1 MPSFTATVLATLL
14 AAGNLAAAHM
24 EMSYPPPFRS
34 KFNPNAGSNIDY
46 SMTAPLSGDG
56 SNYPCKGYHKD
67 LGTAAGAPTASF
79 APGSTYNMTIVGGAA
94 HGGGSCQASLSYDGG
109 ATFTVIE
116 SIIGGCPLNS
126 NYDFT
131 VPADAPT
138 GQAIFAW
145 TWQNTIGN
153 REFYMNCAAVTVGGG
168 SAKRDAI
175 VKPRA
180 SFSSRPGIFLAN
192 LGNGCT
198 TVEMSSVKY
207 PDPGPDV
214 KDNGGAQAPPS
225 GSCGASA
232 PAAPPAAPPAGP
244 PAAPGGGSGGAPGG
258 GSPAPAPTTPPA
270 VSKPPT
276 APSKPTVIPAP
287 GGGAKPSGPPGSH
300 SSSSG
305 VFITVPDAQPAAPTG
320 TAPTTMVTATRPAAA
335 PAGPTAPAAAPAPV
349 APVTGGQTG
358 ACTNEGAWN
367 CVDGKSFQRCA
378 SGRWSA
384 VIQMAAGTSCTPGVS
399 EVLGMAGRR
408 RRSVRRSIRNSGEK
422 AQCRSSLVARS
433 GASWHVS
440 IC

>member
-1 MPSFTATVLATLL
+1 MPSFASVLVTLL
-14 AAGNLAAAHM
+14 AAGHLAAAHM
-24 EMSYPPPFRS
+24 ELSYPAPFRS

-67 LGTAAGAPTASF
+67 VGTAAGAPTASF
-79 APGSTYNMTIVGGAA
+79 APGSTYNMTITGGAA
-94 HGGGSCQASLSYDGG
+94 HGGGSCQAALSYDGG

-116 SIIGGCPLNS
+116 SIIGGCPLSS

-138 GQAIFAW
+138 GTAIFSW
-145 TWQNTIGN
+145 TWQNAIGN
-153 REFYMNCAAVTVGGG
+153 RELYQNCAAVTIGGG
-168 SAKRDAI
+168 GAKRRDTI

-192 LGNGCT
+192 IGNGCT

-232 PAAPPAAPPAGP
+232 PAAPAPGGGSG
-244 PAAPGGGSGGAPGG
+244 AAPGGGSGAAPGG
-258 GSPAPAPTTPPA
+258 GSGAAPSSPATPPTG
-270 VSKPPT
+270 SKPPT
-276 APSKPTVIPAP
+276 APSTAPKPTVIPAP
-287 GGGAKPSGPPGSH
+287 GGGGSGAKPSGPPGYVLPPCPDDDSEVPSSH
-300 SSSSG
+300 SSSSSG
-305 VFITVPDAQPAAPTG
+305 VFITMPVPEPAAPTG
-320 TAPTTMVTATRPAAA
+320 TAPAPTTMMTATRPAASPVA
-335 PAGPTAPAAAPAPV
+335 PGPTAPAAAPAP
-349 APVTGGQTG
+349 APATPAAGAQSG

-384 VIQMAAGTSCTPGVS
+384 VIQMAAGTSCTVGVS

-408 RRSVRRSIRNSGEK
+408 VRRS
-422 AQCRSSLVARS
+422 
-433 GASWHVS
+433 
-440 IC
+440 